1 MQSWYSHTR
10 MNNDTEVL
18 EASDMEVYEVGFHII
33 PKVAE
38 GDVPA
43 EVAKI
48 KEILSQNGA
57 SVIAEE
63 APRMIQ
69 LSYEM
74 ARKASGRREAFSK
87 AYFGWVKFEANPDA
101 SEAIG
106 LAVAK
111 NANVLRSILI
121 STVRESTLS
130 KKIFVSE
137 HLAHETIKKP
147 EMAKE
152 GAVKMSDAE
161 IDSAVD
167 ELVGEVA
174 KAEPAETKEA

>member
-1 MQSWYSHTR
+1 ME
-10 MNNDTEVL
+10 NVPEVQ
-18 EASDMEVYEVGFHII
+18 EASDLEVYEVGFHII
-33 PKVAE
+33 PSVAE

-43 EVAKI
+43 EVEKI
-48 KEILSQNGA
+48 KAILSNHGA

-63 APRMIQ
+63 TPRMIQ

-74 ARKASGRREAFSK
+74 ARKASGRRTGFTK
-87 AYFGWVKFEANPDA
+87 AYFGWIKFEAKPEVT
-101 SEAIG
+101 EAIG
-106 LAVAK
+106 KEVATE
-111 NANVLRSILI
+111 ANVLRSILI

-152 GAVKMSDAE
+152 GAIKMSDAE

-167 ELVGEVA
+167 ELVGEAV
-174 KAEPAETKEA
+174 KTEVKETPAA

>member
-1 MQSWYSHTR
+1 MS
-10 MNNDTEVL
+10 NTEVQ
-18 EASDMEVYEVGFHII
+18 EASDLNVYEVGFHIV

-43 EVAKI
+43 EVEAI
-48 KEILSQNGA
+48 KSILSSHGA

-63 APRMIQ
+63 TPRMIQ

-74 ARKASGRREAFSK
+74 ARKASGRRESFSR
-87 AYFGWVKFEANPDA
+87 AYFGWIKFEADA
-101 SEAIG
+101 EHAEAIG
-106 LAVAK
+106 PTVAK

-137 HLAHETIKKP
+137 HLSHETIRKP

-174 KAEPAETKEA
+174 KVEPAQETETA